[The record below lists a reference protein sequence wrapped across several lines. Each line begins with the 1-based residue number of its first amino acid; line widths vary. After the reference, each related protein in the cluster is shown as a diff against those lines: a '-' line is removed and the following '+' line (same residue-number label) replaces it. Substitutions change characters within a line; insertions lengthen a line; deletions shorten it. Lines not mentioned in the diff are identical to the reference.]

1 MITICLYKCGYFCC
15 CAGATATRTSV
26 SPQSRCML
34 ARFCC
39 PCVGNTHTDTEM
51 PCAVCT
57 SVIHIF
63 MQLNYL
69 CISLGGYKYVCVYQ
83 YLCKAREWHGGCRCL
98 CALLL
103 HAGIRLCLCFSFVR
117 PGNGTIFYFAS
128 LIKQQIWLRLGG
140 TNGFPAGSGRGALS
154 PTQPNANQDRK
165 QQGRFPQVN

>member
-1 MITICLYKCGYFCC
+1 MRVQLPHAHLCLRNLDACLHAF
-15 CAGATATRTSV
+15 AV
-26 SPQSRCML
+26 HVL
-34 ARFCC
+34 
-39 PCVGNTHTDTEM
+39 VTHTDTEM

-57 SVIHIF
+57 SVIRIF

-69 CISLGGYKYVCVYQ
+69 CISLGGYKYVCVYR
-83 YLCKAREWHGGCRCL
+83 YFCKSREWHGGCRCL

-103 HAGIRLCLCFSFVR
+103 HAGIRLCLRFSFVR

-140 TNGFPAGSGRGALS
+140 TDGFPAGSGRGALS